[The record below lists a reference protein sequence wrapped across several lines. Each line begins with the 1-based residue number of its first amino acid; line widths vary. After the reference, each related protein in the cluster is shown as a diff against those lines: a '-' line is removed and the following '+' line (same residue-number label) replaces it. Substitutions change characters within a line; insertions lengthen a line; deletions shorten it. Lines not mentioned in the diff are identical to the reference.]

1 MPGELE
7 LGVVLA
13 LDCTSHTLAS
23 ASLIAAASRGAA
35 RLLICRPG
43 RLHLAPQRASLSDSC
58 QCTSL
63 CSFAACFCNREST
76 CTSRKHRLRVR
87 SQTLKFS
94 VSDQGKRRHW
104 KTIQRQFKE
113 NQSRPFRGPIER
125 ARPRVFFSSLALASD
140 SRRGFSSGSCHLLKL
155 HFFFCSCESFWR
167 GLGRFWCQK
176 YNPIQPK
183 RPILATLTCNPAHD
197 FHLRTENSRQPCR
210 ARLEPARNLLGIG
223 ILQVNTDRP
232 PESGIVARKITRYA
246 EPPKHCPRRLPEAD
260 VQPRHCGLVL
270 GRRQGRGYRRIP
282 PWTNGGVRGVEV

>member
-1 MPGELE
+1 MLLQQREHLHLSKTPPESEVTNTKVFSFRSRQTTALE
-7 LGVVLA
+7 NNTKAIQGKSVE
-13 LDCTSHTLAS
+13 TIPRSHRKSTAS
-23 ASLIAAASRGAA
+23 SFLFVA
-35 RLLICRPG
+35 RLGI
-43 RLHLAPQRASLSDSC
+43 RLKAGLQLWKLSSA
-58 QCTSL
+58 Q
-63 CSFAACFCNREST
+63 
-76 CTSRKHRLRVR
+76 V
-87 SQTLKFS
+87 
-94 VSDQGKRRHW
+94 
-104 KTIQRQFKE
+104 
-113 NQSRPFRGPIER
+113 
-125 ARPRVFFSSLALASD
+125 AL
-140 SRRGFSSGSCHLLKL
+140 
-155 HFFFCSCESFWR
+155 FFCSCESFWR

-197 FHLRTENSRQPCR
+197 FLLRTENSRQPCR

-260 VQPRHCGLVL
+260 VRPRHCGLVL